1 MINAEWLILEPPEV
15 VRIFYNDQYWPR
27 CTPDY
32 FYDEGLVLSLCYIMV
47 LILLTVLLG
56 LCSFNR

>member
-27 CTPDY
+27 CTPDD
-32 FYDEGLVLSLCYIMV
+32 FYDEGLVLSLCYVMV